1 MLNKFKQMSEDR
13 IRFLLSKYIHRQC
26 NSQEQS
32 ELFGLFNELSDE
44 QKDALLSNFW
54 DDFESEEE
62 LPEDEAEQ
70 ILDTILARRSR
81 LSLKFI
87 SIAASVLIGL
97 FTGAYLLLNSHKQ
110 LSADNNK
117 IALAD
122 IRPGENKAELTMAN
136 GKKFLLG
143 SGIQKITVPNTDVV
157 IQQNDNGSLTYN
169 KGTTTDA
176 EQIAYDTLRTPKGG
190 VYQLN
195 LGDGTKIWL
204 NTASAIRFPEKP
216 GHRSRDVELLYGEAY
231 FEVQHR
237 TDAPFTVKTAAG
249 VIRDLGT
256 HFNVNTS
263 IGDGHVAATLLEGAI
278 QIETN
283 NNIKRIKPGQQALFN
298 GKKLS
303 VHEVD
308 VEEMI
313 AWKDGYFMFDETM
326 ASAMQK
332 ISLWYDVK
340 IEYQDEG
347 IKGIPVL
354 ATITRYSNISNV
366 LSILEMTKKVR
377 FKIDGRTVKVFYF
390 NQNTAN

>member
-1 MLNKFKQMSEDR
+1 MSEDR

-26 NSQEQS
+26 TSQEEA
-32 ELFGLFNELSDE
+32 ELFSCFRELSDA
-44 QKDALLSNFW
+44 QKDDLLANVW
-54 DDFESEEE
+54 DDFESRQE
-62 LPEDEAEQ
+62 LPEEDAAQ
-70 ILDTILARRSR
+70 ILDAILTRKRRFP
-81 LSLKFI
+81 LKYI
-87 SIAASVLIGL
+87 SIAASVLLGL
-97 FTGAYLLLNSHKQ
+97 SIGAYFLLNAHKQ
-110 LSADNNK
+110 LSVDNSK

-122 IRPGENKAELTMAN
+122 IRPGENKAELTMGN
-136 GKKFLLG
+136 GRKILLG
-143 SGIQKITVPNTDVV
+143 TGSQQITVPNTDVV
-157 IQQNDNGSLTYN
+157 IQENANGSLTYN
-169 KGTTTDA
+169 KGTLNENEPVT
-176 EQIAYDTLRTPKGG
+176 YDTLRTPKGG

-204 NTASAIRFPEKP
+204 NAASAIRFPEKP
-216 GHRSRDVELLYGEAY
+216 GRSSRDVELLYGEAY

-256 HFNVNTS
+256 HFNVNT
-263 IGDGHVAATLLEGAI
+263 GNGHVAATLLEGAI
-278 QIETN
+278 QIETK

-298 GKKLS
+298 GEKLS

-308 VEEMI
+308 GEEMI

-326 ASAMQK
+326 ESAMQK

-340 IEYQDEG
+340 VEYQDEG

-366 LSILEMTKKVR
+366 LHILEMTKKVR
-377 FKIDGRTVKVFYF
+377 FNIEGRTVKVFYF
-390 NQNTAN
+390 NQNTGN

>member
-1 MLNKFKQMSEDR
+1 MSEDR

-26 NSQEQS
+26 DSQEEA
-32 ELFGLFNELSDE
+32 ELFSLFRQLSDE
-44 QKDALLSNFW
+44 QKDELLANTW
-54 DDFESEEE
+54 TEFESSQE
-62 LPEDEAEQ
+62 LPEEEAEQ
-70 ILDTILARRSR
+70 ILDAILTRKSR
-81 LSLKFI
+81 FPLKYI
-87 SIAASVLIGL
+87 SIAASVLIGVSI
-97 FTGAYLLLNSHKQ
+97 GAYFLLHSHKQ
-110 LSADNNK
+110 LSADNDK

-122 IRPGENKAELTMAN
+122 IRPGENKAELTMGN
-136 GKKFLLG
+136 GKKIILG
-143 SGIQKITVPNTDVV
+143 TGSQKITIPNTDVV
-157 IQQNDNGSLTYN
+157 IQENANGSLTYN
-169 KGTTTDA
+169 KEAITDN
-176 EQIAYDTLRTPKGG
+176 EQIIYDTLRTPKGG

-256 HFNVNTS
+256 HFNVNT
-263 IGDGHVAATLLEGAI
+263 GNGHVAATLLEGAI
-278 QIETN
+278 QIERN
-283 NNIKRIKPGQQALFN
+283 NSIKRIKPGQQALFN
-298 GKKLS
+298 SEKLS

-308 VEEMI
+308 AEEMI
-313 AWKDGYFMFDETM
+313 AWKDGYFMFDESLE
-326 ASAMQK
+326 SAMQK

-340 IEYQDEG
+340 VEYQDEG

-390 NQNTAN
+390 NQNTTNK